1 MLELYLYFFR
11 NQFCDFVET
20 RKRVIFF
27 IFSDNAKG
35 CFEGI
40 QTPQKECFEGIQ
52 IQRKKDVLKEEIRGK
67 ITNKIESENGKYSF
81 FKKST

>member
-20 RKRVIFF
+20 RKRVTFF
-27 IFSDNAKG
+27 IFSDNAK
-35 CFEGI
+35 
-40 QTPQKECFEGIQ
+40 KRSFEGIQ
-52 IQRKKDVLKEEIRGK
+52 IQRKKDVSNEEIRGK